1 MIIINYNDNDPTVYP
16 VIDWLHYLNFDFK
29 IINQNQT
36 FFEFKSLLISNINV
50 DFNMFE
56 EFNNSK
62 IIYWNRRSMPLLY
75 KFEINAL
82 GDGNRQKLNEFIST
96 EFKFVNQAINL
107 HFENESSL
115 NKCADND
122 TNKINNLILAV
133 ECDLK
138 IPSTIITNQKNVLLD
153 FVKQKTKVI
162 TKAIDYKNFL
172 NTKTEGSGLSTLITE
187 NDLIDL
193 PELFIPSL
201 FQEYINK
208 KIEIRSFFLKS
219 KFFSTAI
226 FSQNDK
232 LTNIDYRN
240 YNYSKPNRTFS
251 IFLFAIELLLLCYE
265 FFLQKLVLQFTK
277 PHCA

>member
-240 YNYSKPNRTFS
+240 YNYSKRNRTFS